1 MQFDDTAIEQA
12 AQMTTSLIEGEG
24 LLFRLDVQ
32 SEESVDEL
40 VVMITLGAAPHRLAS
55 GLAVPFFLVEPSAIG
70 ATSTDERS
78 WALVGPGL
86 TNGDDLGDDLGHAP
100 PGAVLAGFVLAG
112 DQERLQTVAVTKSI
126 TSGFIAATPT
136 KLLRFT
142 PDEDDALFIAAKSA
156 IGTHSGS

>member
-1 MQFDDTAIEQA
+1 MHFDDTAIEQA
-12 AQMTTSLIEGEG
+12 AQMTSSLIEGEG
-24 LLFRLDVQ
+24 LLFRLDIE
-32 SEESVDEL
+32 SSESVDEL
-40 VVMITLGAAPHRLAS
+40 VVMITLGASPHRLAS
-55 GLAVPFFLVEPSAIG
+55 GLAVPFFLVKPSAIG
-70 ATSTDERS
+70 ATSTDETS

-86 TNGDDLGDDLGHAP
+86 TNGDDLRDDLGHAP

-142 PDEDDALFIAAKSA
+142 PDEDNVLYIEAKRSVRR
-156 IGTHSGS
+156 HSGI